1 MFFVSTIFNRGTLK
15 LVLALT
21 IPILIVWAFIYS
33 QHQANEEVKKFKAEQ
48 KTNPTANQIT
58 VSNYE
63 LKEVDDSNHIRWQ
76 LLAAEGVADQSNQGV
91 MLKDVKV
98 EYFDGPTVKMRL
110 RAPQGLAHEAN
121 RYVKLSGCAADP
133 VLAEGEAGKSRL
145 GAQVVELTKKNQFA
159 ASGGV
164 TIVWPEVAKVT
175 GLSASGTIDGS
186 DLRNLKIV
194 GNTHAEIVVK

>member
-1 MFFVSTIFNRGTLK
+1 MSTIFNRGTLK
-15 LVLALT
+15 LVLALI
-21 IPILIVWAFIYS
+21 IPIVIVWAFVYS
-33 QHQANEEVKKFKAEQ
+33 QHQATVEVKKFKEEQ
-48 KTNPTANQIT
+48 QANPTANQVT

-76 LLAAEGVADQSNQGV
+76 LLASEGTADQSNQGV
-91 MLKDVKV
+91 MLKEVKV
-98 EYFDGPTVKMRL
+98 EYFDGPTVKMCL
-110 RAPQGLAHEAN
+110 HAPQGLANETN
-121 RYVKLSGCAADP
+121 RYVKLSGSEDNP

-145 GAQVVELTKKNQFA
+145 SAKVVELTKKNQFV

-164 TIVWPEVAKVT
+164 NIVWPEVAKVT

-186 DLRNLKIV
+186 ELGNLRIV

>member
-1 MFFVSTIFNRGTLK
+1 MSFVSTIFNRGTLK

-21 IPILIVWAFIYS
+21 IPTLIGWAFVYS
-33 QHQANEEVKKFKAEQ
+33 QHQANVEVKKFKEEQ
-48 KTNPTANQIT
+48 KVNPTTSQVT

-76 LLAAEGVADQSNQGV
+76 LLAKEGIADQANQGV
-91 MLKDVKV
+91 ILKDVRV

-110 RAPQGLAHEAN
+110 HAPQGMANEAN
-121 RYVKLSGCAADP
+121 RYVKLSGSEGDP
-133 VLAEGEAGKSRL
+133 VIAEGEAGKSRL
-145 GAQVVELTKKNQFA
+145 GAQVVELTKKNQFE

-175 GLSASGTIDGS
+175 GRSAAGTIDGS

-194 GNTHAEIVVK
+194 GNTHAEIIVK